1 MNKLAV
7 IQVVPELD
15 TGGAERTTVD
25 VANALAHA
33 GWSSIVVSQGGR
45 MQTELDQ
52 RVKHVV
58 LPVAAKNPFTMA
70 RNAGEIA
77 KLAKAQGASLIHAR
91 SRACAW
97 SAMMAANARKIPWVA
112 TYHGIYNARNFLKRF
127 YNSIMVRAD
136 AVIAN
141 SEWTAAHIRETYKQ
155 PIKRLTVI
163 PRGIDVV
170 RFNPAEI
177 SRERV
182 GAVRAGWNVRVGERV
197 ILLPGRMARWKGQ
210 LVFVDAVARLKADG
224 RLPENV
230 RAVMAGD
237 AQSRFEYAD
246 EVGVAMA
253 EKGVASVAL
262 MAGHVDDMP
271 AAYAASDIVV
281 SASTDPEAFGRVA
294 AEAGA
299 MARPVIA
306 TDHGGARETVIAGVS
321 GLLVQPGDPVALA
334 NALADILARRAADLF
349 AMGNAARAHIRANY
363 TVERMCTETLG
374 LYARVMGDA
383 VTDD

>member
-1 MNKLAV
+1 LLTRLTV
-7 IQVVPELD
+7 IQVVPELE
-15 TGGAERTTVD
+15 TGGAERTTID

-33 GWSSIVVSQGGR
+33 GWGSIVVSQGGR
-45 MQTELDQ
+45 MQTDLDQ

-77 KLAKAQGASLIHAR
+77 KLAKAHGASLIHAR

-112 TYHGIYNARNFLKRF
+112 TYHGIYNAKNFLKRF

-141 SEWTAAHIRETYKQ
+141 SEWTAAHIRATYKQ

-163 PRGIDVV
+163 PRGIDAAQ
-170 RFNPAEI
+170 FDPAAVL
-177 SRERV
+177 RERIN
-182 GAVRAGWNVRVGERV
+182 AVRAGWNVRVGERV
-197 ILLPGRMARWKGQ
+197 VMLPGRMARWKGQ
-210 LVFVDAVARLKADG
+210 LVFVDSIARLKADG

-237 AQSRFEYAD
+237 RQSRFEYAD
-246 EVGVAMA
+246 EVGVAIA
-253 EKGVASVAL
+253 EKGIASVAL

-271 AAYAASDIVV
+271 AAYAASDIVI

-299 MARPVIA
+299 MAKPVIA
-306 TDHGGARETVIAGVS
+306 TDHGGARETVIANVS
-321 GLLVQPGDPVALA
+321 GVLVPPGDATALA
-334 NALADILARRAADLF
+334 AALTDLLARPAGELS
-349 AMGNAARAHIRANY
+349 AMGTAARAHIRANY
-363 TVERMCTETLG
+363 TVERMCESTLM
-374 LYARVMGDA
+374 LYAA
-383 VTDD
+383 VIGE